1 MLLLLHGNGSWSFLY
16 RNMIPAL
23 RQRFRCI
30 ALDYPGFGLSS
41 ARPGFSFRPQA
52 NSAVVEAFIVA
63 MNLSGIRLLVQDW
76 GGPVGLGV
84 AGRRP
89 DLFGKLFIRNTWAWP
104 AQGIKHIEDFSP
116 AIRRRCSRR
125 RFWRAATSYAEVE
138 SGWQSPATSPCC
150 SSGETRT
157 RPFAKGD
164 RRRFERHFPTAEV
177 HILRGASTLPRRTRR
192 PKSARRS
199 SPSKAPRPDRR
210 CEGCRGPALP
220 RLTRPRADSWTET
233 SPAWSLRPPPA

>member
-52 NSAVVEAFIVA
+52 HSAVVEAFIVA
-63 MNLSGIRLLVQDW
+63 MDLSGIRLLLQDR

-89 DLFGKLFIRNTWAWP
+89 DLFGKLFICNTWPWP

-125 RFWRAATSYAEVE
+125 RFWRGATSSRRWNRV
-138 SGWQSPATSPCC
+138 WQSPVTSPCC
-150 SSGETRT
+150 FPGETRT
-157 RPFAKGD
+157 RPFAKATAVGSSAIS
-164 RRRFERHFPTAEV
+164 RPLRFIFFA
-177 HILRGASTLPRRTRR
+177 APRRTRR

-199 SPSKAPRPDRR
+199 SPSKAPRRPDRR